1 MAAHSRALARK
12 IPLTEEPGGLQSMGS
27 QVLDMTE
34 VTEHA
39 HVACRLLVPW
49 PATRPVPP
57 EVEAWSPNLWTTRE
71 VLLFF
76 FSGCIVFH
84 CKMYYHAFTQS
95 FIGEHSKYFLYF
107 AITNNTV
114 INIHV
119 ISPTCIF

>member
-39 HVACRLLVPW
+39 HVACRILVPW

-71 VLLFF
+71 VLCWALKGVLMHRLL
-76 FSGCIVFH
+76 SRKIIPIYLSMCSREKA
-84 CKMYYHAFTQS
+84 CLCS
-95 FIGEHSKYFLYF
+95 
-107 AITNNTV
+107 
-114 INIHV
+114 
-119 ISPTCIF
+119 